1 MKLKTFG
8 RVQTLPG
15 QYDPFLFHCP
25 PTWHGR
31 GMPQVTVYESSAP
44 TCQGEGVRETPSKLH
59 KDLKNVGT
67 LTTADMNLRLAGQV
81 AELTPSLLTAVESG
95 PGRWRH

>member
-1 MKLKTFG
+1 MNLQLLHVKVKVSEKLQANSTKISTN
-8 RVQTLPG
+8 
-15 QYDPFLFHCP
+15 
-25 PTWHGR
+25 
-31 GMPQVTVYESSAP
+31 
-44 TCQGEGVRETPSKLH
+44 LH
-59 KDLKNVGT
+59 VGT